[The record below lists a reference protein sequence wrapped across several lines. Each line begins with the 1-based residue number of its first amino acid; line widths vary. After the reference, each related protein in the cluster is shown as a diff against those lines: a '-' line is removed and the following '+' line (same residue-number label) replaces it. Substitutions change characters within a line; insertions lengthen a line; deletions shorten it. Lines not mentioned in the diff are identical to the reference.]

1 MLLLRK
7 AISTMRPVMRLRQVL
22 LAKLHGGSITQCDV
36 HYEGSCGLGVDLL
49 EASGIVPFEKVSVLN
64 VSTGGRLE
72 TYAIRAEKK
81 GEISLNG
88 AAARSAAPGDK
99 VIIMA
104 YVAVDETEMAK
115 HKSRIVI
122 LDSNNQIRSSR
133 EEAPVL

>member
-1 MLLLRK
+1 
-7 AISTMRPVMRLRQVL
+7 

-36 HYEGSCGLGVDLL
+36 HYEGSCGLGIDLL

-72 TYAIRAEKK
+72 TYAIRSEKK

-104 YVAVDETEMAK
+104 YVAVDEPEMGK
-115 HKSRIVI
+115 HKARIVI
-122 LDSNNQIRSSR
+122 LDSSNRVQSSR
-133 EEAPVL
+133 TESPVL